1 MEDMPAP
8 KPRSQDGGAAAEDA
22 PRPIAG
28 DAVTKFTLPAPDK
41 PARKPALT
49 VVLLCIATVCAVG
62 GYLLTTLPGWLW
74 LVAVPLFAVSVALVV
89 YALLMRF
96 VTCPHC
102 SERVIV
108 MSRSG
113 THICVSCERRFTTS
127 RS

>member
-1 MEDMPAP
+1 M
-8 KPRSQDGGAAAEDA
+8 RSDGAGEAAEAAAQ
-22 PRPIAG
+22 PIAG

-41 PARKPALT
+41 PVRKPALT
-49 VVLLCIATVCAVG
+49 VGLLCIAAACTAG
-62 GYLLTTLPGWLW
+62 GYLLTTLSGWLW
-74 LVAVPLFAVSVALVV
+74 LVAVPLFGVSVVVVV
-89 YALLMRF
+89 YGLLVRF

-102 SERVIV
+102 FGRVMV